1 MKRST
6 LFVVFGAAALILLGA
21 QGSRAQSGTA
31 PNAVAP
37 KQDQV
42 IQELLG
48 EVRQLRIALQHISVN
63 AYRGQVMVERLR
75 LQQEQVNRLA
85 QQLNAVRDAISDMK
99 AAQINA
105 KERLDEVQQQQEKG
119 VVSESTVQEMRAL
132 FEQLKRR
139 DQGMSDREAQLSSQ
153 LEAERVN
160 LADLNKRLDAL
171 ELEMMTTANQGDEPR
186 GRLKQ

>member
-6 LFVVFGAAALILLGA
+6 LFTLFVAATLILFVP
-21 QGSRAQSGTA
+21 QDSRAQSGTA
-31 PNAVAP
+31 PNAGGP
-37 KQDQV
+37 RQDQV
-42 IQELLG
+42 IQELLS

-99 AAQINA
+99 GAQINA

-119 VVSESTVQEMRAL
+119 VAS
-132 FEQLKRR
+132 
-139 DQGMSDREAQLSSQ
+139 
-153 LEAERVN
+153 
-160 LADLNKRLDAL
+160 
-171 ELEMMTTANQGDEPR
+171 
-186 GRLKQ
+186 

>member
-6 LFVVFGAAALILLGA
+6 LFTFSGVAVSIKKKK
-21 QGSRAQSGTA
+21 QDSRAQSGTA
-31 PNAVAP
+31 PNAGGP

-75 LQQEQVNRLA
+75 LQQENVNRLA
-85 QQLNAVRDAISDMK
+85 QQLNAIRDAISEMK

-105 KERLDEVQQQQEKG
+105 KERLDEV
-119 VVSESTVQEMRAL
+119 
-132 FEQLKRR
+132 
-139 DQGMSDREAQLSSQ
+139 
-153 LEAERVN
+153 
-160 LADLNKRLDAL
+160 
-171 ELEMMTTANQGDEPR
+171 
-186 GRLKQ
+186 